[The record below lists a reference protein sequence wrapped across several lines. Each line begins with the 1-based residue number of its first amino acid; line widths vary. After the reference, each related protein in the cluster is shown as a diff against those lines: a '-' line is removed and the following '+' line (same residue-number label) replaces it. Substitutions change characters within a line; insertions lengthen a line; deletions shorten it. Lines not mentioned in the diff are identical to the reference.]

1 MTLAEAKVSCWYYI
15 YICFSLCCVLQNIFS
30 SQTHEYFKIYSK
42 RWIFA
47 LSFYVVYMLV
57 PFKYWEMKKLNC
69 IDSSWALW
77 NMNEGASLWLCPY
90 GEVFRRKCLYVC
102 DPEIS
107 RGNIHIFL
115 NLLPSWADLPSRNL
129 KVAKLP
135 RSDPRLSEAP
145 RGRSGCGTGR
155 SGWRASPYEAC
166 LISFSLWIPNVK
178 MWCLW
183 NVYEGFWHVQNMAL
197 WD

>member
-1 MTLAEAKVSCWYYI
+1 MDF
-15 YICFSLCCVLQNIFS
+15 CFELLCCVYVGALQILR
-30 SQTHEYFKIYSK
+30 KK
-42 RWIFA
+42 
-47 LSFYVVYMLV
+47 
-57 PFKYWEMKKLNC
+57 KKLNC
-69 IDSSWALW
+69 IVWSWALW

-129 KVAKLP
+129 KVAKLL
-135 RSDPRLSEAP
+135 RSDPQLSEAP
-145 RGRSGCGTGR
+145 RGRSGCRTGR

-166 LISFSLWIPNVK
+166 LISFSLWISNVK
-178 MWCLW
+178 MWHLW
-183 NVYEGFWHVQNMAL
+183 NVYDFDMCRTWCYEINYEHYTGNVCYIFLNNVLLCQGFFNYLLRPTHKAL
-197 WD
+197 GEKWDTD